1 MIMLKLRMDKRKQSA
16 YTGLGI
22 IENGQLKQIK
32 VFGEIKGFCL
42 TILF

>member
-22 IENGQLKQIK
+22 IENGQLKQ
-32 VFGEIKGFCL
+32 VKG
-42 TILF
+42 IWRN